1 VTLLDEPG
9 VPVSFTETRRR
20 RPSIG
25 KDGPGLLPLDA
36 GEQYRFS
43 FDMGACIGCHSCEV
57 ACAEQNANP
66 VGVNWRR
73 VGEVEGGE
81 FPNARR
87 FNLSMACNHCIE
99 PTCLS
104 GCPTN
109 AYVKLANGIIAHH
122 AEDCIGCQYCIWNCP
137 YEVPV
142 FNRQRRVV
150 TKCDMCQP
158 RLDAGG
164 NPACV
169 EACPTK
175 AITVEKVNVAQ
186 WRLDH
191 RQADAPGLPPSDITI
206 STTRIILPDV
216 LPEHMRA
223 VVDDRATPADPH
235 WPLIAVT
242 LLTQMSLGALAASVA
257 LHALAGA
264 RIGTRQALGGGAGAA
279 AAGAVALA
287 VSVLHLGRPAF
298 AWKALRNLRRSWLSR
313 EVALFSA
320 FSAATFAYAGA
331 SLAWTHSPAPA
342 LCLGTAAAAL
352 GIAGVYASGRLY
364 LVPARPVWNSPRTV
378 VAFFATALSTGPLL
392 AVLCASPGLREGR
405 LLFGWAALGSLIQ
418 LGVIQHLIAS
428 IAARKER
435 EYALTARLLFGPL
448 RLLFGLRA
456 AAALAAVGLS
466 SWAALPGI
474 GASGTAFAI
483 AALAVA
489 GVGELIG
496 RYLFFVSVTPMT
508 AARRFS
514 AGAP

>member
-1 VTLLDEPG
+1 MTLLDETG
-9 VPVSFTETRRR
+9 VSVILTRTRHR
-20 RPSIG
+20 RPGIG
-25 KDGPGLLPLDA
+25 EDGPALLPLDA

-81 FPNARR
+81 FPNTSR
-87 FNLSMACNHCIE
+87 FNLSMACNHCVE

-109 AYVKLANGIIAHH
+109 AYVKLANGIVAHH

-142 FNRQRRVV
+142 FNPQRRVV

-164 NPACV
+164 KPACV

-206 STTRIILPDV
+206 STTRIV
-216 LPEHMRA
+216 LPESLPEHTRS

-264 RIGTRQALGGGAGAA
+264 RVGTRQALGGGAGAA

-287 VSVLHLGRPAF
+287 VSALHLGRPAF

-331 SLAWTHSPAPA
+331 SLAWSYAPAPT
-342 LCLGTAAAAL
+342 LSLGTVATAL

-392 AVLCASPGLREGR
+392 AVLCGAPGRRDAG
-405 LLFGWAALGSLIQ
+405 LLFGVAAIGSLIQ
-418 LGVIQHLIAS
+418 LGVLQHLVAS

-435 EYALTARLLFGPL
+435 EYSLTARLLFGPF
-448 RLLFGLRA
+448 RLLFGLRV
-456 AAALAAVGLS
+456 AAALAAIGLS
-466 SWAALPGI
+466 VGAAASNGAASVPAWALAALVV
-474 GASGTAFAI
+474 
-483 AALAVA
+483 AAA
-489 GVGELIG
+489 GELVG

-514 AGAP
+514 AGAR